1 MRRATCYLF
10 LLALL
15 AAWLPSPPT
24 SAWATAP
31 AAPVRV
37 RLGVTA
43 DGLYRLTPA
52 DLAAAGLDTAPL
64 DPRTFSLTSLGS
76 PAALRVTGEAD
87 GRFDAGDFIEFF
99 GQQFRGPEMEQ
110 KYTDERVY
118 WLEIGGAA
126 GPRVPDVDATPAYTL
141 TPPADFLETLRAEQS
156 RVWWTLH
163 TLTLD
168 TQDTWFWARLR
179 PAGLGAV
186 VTQTFPYTVPFPAP
200 GLPAA
205 LRLEEIARSW
215 ADAIAPD
222 HRTAIALG
230 GAGLV
235 DQTWEGKVRR
245 VFTATVPAD
254 LLVSG
259 VNTVTVAALN
269 QPGVTADDVYVN
281 YWELDYRRQ
290 FRAWEGRLT
299 FPAATVGTAEYL
311 TNGWSS
317 AATAIWDVTDPARA
331 RRLTGAAAETDGAAV
346 RLRFQAE
353 SAAGARYW
361 LQEESRALRP
371 ASIRLRPPTGL
382 RAPQTGADVVIV
394 TPAAFIPAAERLAA
408 WHRSHGRRPLIADIQ
423 DVYDE
428 FNDGIY
434 HPKAVPA
441 MLAWAAGHWPGP
453 APAYLTL
460 LGDGHWNF
468 KGFNP
473 AVYPPQPNPIPPYL
487 AWADPWQGE
496 APADTRYGDLDG
508 DDVPDVAVG
517 RLAVNTLAEAQT
529 VVDKIVGYDETARRQ
544 PWQQRALFV
553 ADNPDADGDYPALSD
568 DIIAARLPAD
578 LRAGAQRIYL
588 GQTVPDATTGRA
600 AIAAAINDGV
610 LLVQYTG
617 HGAPTRWTHEEIWRT
632 ADVPGLHNAGRL
644 PIVMTFNCLDG
655 YFALSTPADF
665 SMAELMQRQ
674 VGGGAVAAISP
685 SGLSLSYEM
694 HAFRRILM
702 DVFFRDGVRELGRAL
717 TLAKQRYYAQY
728 GMNHLIAT
736 MMLFGDPALQ
746 MPVATGSRY
755 LPLAPVRSR

>member
-1 MRRATCYLF
+1 MLA
-10 LLALL
+10 ALL
-15 AAWLPSPPT
+15 PAPAVF
-24 SAWATAP
+24 AAP
-31 AAPVRV
+31 AAAIRVRV
-37 RLGVTA
+37 GVTA

-52 DLAAAGLDTAPL
+52 DLAAAGVDPATI
-64 DPRTFSLTSLGS
+64 DPRTFSMASLGS
-76 PAALRVTGEAD
+76 PTALRVTGEAD
-87 GRFDAGDFIEFF
+87 GRFDADDFIEFF
-99 GQQFRGPEMEQ
+99 GQKFRGPEMEQ

-118 WLEIGGAA
+118 WLEIGDAP
-126 GPRVPDVDATPAYTL
+126 GPRVPDVDATPTYAL
-141 TPPADFLETLRAEQS
+141 TPPADFPETVHAEQS
-156 RVWWTLH
+156 LLWWTLH

-179 PAGLGAV
+179 PSGTGAV

-200 GLPAA
+200 GQPAV

-215 ADAIAPD
+215 DNAIAPD
-222 HRTAIALG
+222 HRTTVALG
-230 GAGLV
+230 SRGLV
-235 DQTWEGKVRR
+235 DQTWDGKVRT
-245 VFTATVPAD
+245 VFTATVPAN

-269 QPGVTADDVYVN
+269 PPGIYADDVYVN
-281 YWELDYRRQ
+281 YWGLDYRRQ
-290 FRAWEGRLT
+290 FRAWDGRLA
-299 FPAATVGTAEYL
+299 FPAETAGAAEYL
-311 TNGWSS
+311 VGGWNS
-317 AATAIWDVTDPARA
+317 AAVVIWDVTDPAQPH
-331 RRLTGAAAETDGAAV
+331 RLTGAAAEADGATV
-346 RLRFQAE
+346 RLRFRAE
-353 SAAGARYW
+353 GAAGARYW
-361 LQEESRALRP
+361 LQEEGRILRP

-382 RAPQTGADVVIV
+382 RAPLAGADVVIV
-394 TPAAFIPAAERLAA
+394 TPTEFIPAAERLAD
-408 WHRSHGRRPLIADIQ
+408 WHRGHGRRALIADVQ

-434 HPKAVPA
+434 HPKAAPA
-441 MLAWAAGHWPGP
+441 MLTWAAGHWPGP

-496 APADTRYGDLDG
+496 VPADARYGDLDG

-529 VVDKIVGYDETARRQ
+529 VVDKIIGYDETRRRQ

-553 ADNPDADGDYPALSD
+553 ADDPDAEGNYPALSD
-568 DIIAARLPAD
+568 DIIATGLPAD
-578 LRAGAQRIYL
+578 LRAGVQRIYL
-588 GQTVPDATTGRA
+588 GQTVPDAATGRA

-610 LLVQYTG
+610 LLVQFMG

-632 ADVPGLHNAGRL
+632 ADVPGLHNADRL
-644 PIVMTFNCLDG
+644 SIVMTFDCLDG

-665 SMAELMQRQ
+665 SMAEIMQRQ
-674 VGGGAVAAISP
+674 VGGGSVAAISP
-685 SGLSLSYEM
+685 SGLGLSDDM
-694 HAFRRILM
+694 QAFRRILM
-702 DVFFRDGVRELGRAL
+702 EVFFRDGVRELGRAL
-717 TLAKQRYYAQY
+717 MIAKQRFTVQY
-728 GMNHLIAT
+728 GMNYLIST

-755 LPLAPVRSR
+755 LPLAPVGSR